1 MTPRL
6 VQEDAMFRKIL
17 LALDESERQDSLV
30 SAAAAVA
37 ATNHAEVVVFH
48 MRTSAEDGP
57 LTIAEIAREK
67 LVAMGVHA
75 CAHSAPVD
83 HGHVDSAIERSAAII
98 GADLIVMGSRGLG
111 ELRAALAGS
120 VSRQVLIGTDCPVLL
135 VKGNLTTGWRD
146 QDGLRVLA
154 AVGCIED
161 AEPVLSALSGL
172 RMHGDV
178 VVLGVR
184 QLIPMFA
191 EPAVYV
197 EPREEMTQMLEAVAQ
212 RLRASGIPAVP
223 RMARNVAVDVG
234 RTIAE
239 EATTYGAD
247 LVVVGSRRPGSL
259 EGVLMGSTARSVVH
273 CGDRPVLI
281 AARKVPVSAEV

>member
-1 MTPRL
+1 
-6 VQEDAMFRKIL
+6 VKEDAMFRKIL
-17 LALDESERQDSLV
+17 LALDEWETRDSLV

-37 ATNHAEVVVFH
+37 ASNDAEVVVFH
-48 MRTSAEDGP
+48 MRTSSEDGP
-57 LTIAEIAREK
+57 LTIAEVAREQ

-75 CAHSAPVD
+75 RAHSAPFD
-83 HGHVDSAIERSAAII
+83 QGHVDGAIERSAAIV

-111 ELRAALAGS
+111 ELRAAVAGS
-120 VSRQVLIGTDCPVLL
+120 VSRRVLIGTDCPVLL
-135 VKGNLTTGWRD
+135 VKGTLTAGWRAR
-146 QDGLRVLA
+146 DGLRVVA
-154 AVGCIED
+154 AVACIED

-172 RMHGDV
+172 RTLGEV

-197 EPREEMTQMLEAVAQ
+197 EPREEMTQMLEAVAE

-223 RMARNVAVDVG
+223 RMAPNVAFDVG

-239 EATTYGAD
+239 EATTCGAD